1 MLFRSFHRLLLPL
14 MLVSLST
21 FAQEANQL
29 PNDRSDLNPVL
40 RPFYHGV
47 ASGDPLPKKVIIW
60 TRVTPDSTNSGSI
73 QVEWEIA
80 TDTAFNQ
87 VVTSGTSTTDQ
98 ARDYTVK
105 IDVGGLKPDTYYYY
119 RFKAKNRFSPTG
131 RTKTAPKN
139 NVDSLRFAVAS
150 CANYAHGYFN
160 AYNEIRKRNDIDA
173 VIHLGDYIYEYG
185 NSNSADSLGRSVE
198 PEDEILKLA
207 DYRMRYSHYR
217 LDHDLRAAHQQYPW
231 ITVWDDHESAN
242 DSWVG
247 GAENHDQSEGSW
259 TDRKSAAKQAYFEWL
274 PVREKPADPG
284 RVYRTIDYGNLV
296 DLIMLDTRLEGR
308 MEQVDASSS
317 SIDDSARTILG
328 KPQYDWLIDE
338 LDSSD
343 AQWKVLGQQVMMAP
357 LEAPLT
363 GDPLNTDQ
371 WDGYPAERERLL
383 DTIMADNIT
392 NPVVLTGDIHT
403 SWANDLPLEGQ
414 YDDDADTG
422 SAAVEFVVTSIT
434 SNAVQFSVPTN
445 VIKQFNPHVQY
456 SKIDQRGY
464 MILDL
469 NKQRAQADW
478 YYMSTVKDST
488 YQQSFGTSW
497 MVRDSNRYLEQAGT
511 PSVGDDTQPQAPLYP
526 NNPVGIDG
534 DKPQELVMTG
544 TYPNPFQ
551 ETFVIQFF
559 MREPQKVSY
568 QLFDLQGKLVYET
581 KTSVQSKGLYRKEF
595 NLADIPAGSYILSIQ
610 SDKETLTKKVIK
622 QQGN

>member
-1 MLFRSFHRLLLPL
+1 ML
-14 MLVSLST
+14 LSHIHP
-21 FAQEANQL
+21 AQEANKL
-29 PNDRSDLNPVL
+29 PNDRSDLKPVL

-47 ASGDPLPKKVIIW
+47 ASGDPLPTKVIIW
-60 TRVTPDSTNSGSI
+60 TRVTPISTTSGSI

-87 VVTSGTSTTDQ
+87 VVNSGTSTAAQ

-105 IDVGGLKPDTYYYY
+105 IDVGGLQPDTYYYY
-119 RFKAKNRFSPTG
+119 RFKAMNRFSLTG

-139 NVDSLRFAVAS
+139 NGDSLRFAVAS
-150 CANYAHGYFN
+150 CANYADGYFN
-160 AYNEIRKRNDIDA
+160 AYKEIRKRNDIDA

-198 PEDEILKLA
+198 PVDEILELA

-231 ITVWDDHESAN
+231 VTVWDDHESAN
-242 DSWVG
+242 NSWVG
-247 GAENHDQSEGSW
+247 GAQNHNQGEGSW
-259 TDRKSAAKQAYFEWL
+259 ADRQSAAKRAYFEWL

-308 MEQVDASSS
+308 MEQVDADSSA
-317 SIDDSARTILG
+317 IDDSARTILG
-328 KPQYDWLIDE
+328 KPQYDWLIGE

-343 AQWKVLGQQVMMAP
+343 AQWKILGQQVMMAP

-371 WDGYPAERERLL
+371 WDGYPAERKRLL
-383 DTIMADNIT
+383 DTIVEYNIT
-392 NPVVLTGDIHT
+392 NPVVMTGDIHT

-434 SNAVQFSVPTN
+434 SDAFQFNVPTS
-445 VIKQFNPHVQY
+445 VIKQFNSHVQY

-478 YYMSTVKDST
+478 YYMSNVKDST

-497 MVRDSNRYLEQAGT
+497 MVKDSNRYLEEAGI
-511 PSVGDDTQPQAPLYP
+511 PSAGDDTQPQAPLYP
-526 NNPVGIDG
+526 NNPVGVDG

-551 ETFVIQFF
+551 ETLVIQYY
-559 MREPQKVSY
+559 MRQPQKVSC
-568 QLFDLQGKLVYET
+568 QLFNLQGKLVYES
-581 KTSVQSKGLYRKEF
+581 KTSVLSKGLYRKEF
-595 NLADIPAGSYILSIQ
+595 NLGHVPAGSYVLLIRT
-610 SDKETLTKKVIK
+610 DGETYTKKVVK
-622 QQGN
+622 QKNN